1 MAEGISVGLLSIEPR
16 VEEIRQASSW
26 LNSRCMALGVP
37 ETTIERIDVSVN
49 EALANTLA
57 HGSSAVQ
64 TRPIEIRVKVQGGA
78 TAGCAEVEVHDG
90 GVAFDPTA
98 YASQKIASSLAE
110 ASVGGLG
117 LTLIRHNTDTL
128 QYNRSGGIN
137 VLKLGFVWPRL
148 GDDRGS

>member
-57 HGSSAVQ
+57 HGSSA
-64 TRPIEIRVKVQGGA
+64 IEIRVKVQGGA